1 MNASIAILAALIAL
15 YAVVAG
21 KLARWSI
28 SGPMVFVTFG
38 FLLGPRALG
47 LLTLSAQAEAIKSL
61 TEITLA
67 LLLFADASTLDLRQV
82 REDERLPLR
91 LLTIGLLLT
100 ITLGTLLAFALF
112 PAAGLAFAAL
122 IAAILAPTDA
132 ALGLPIFT
140 NPLVPV
146 RIRRA
151 LNVESGLNDGVVTPF
166 VTLFIVSALATEGH
180 APDHWLLTAL
190 AAIALGVVIGAAIGG
205 GGAWLLTQARNRGW
219 TSNEMERLAIMA
231 VGLTAYF
238 AAVLL
243 HGNGFIA
250 AFAGGITFGYVSRG
264 RFAESTEFTET
275 LSALL
280 SLLVWT
286 IFGGILLSAA
296 LTFTSDWRPILYAAL
311 SLTLIRMLPV
321 ALALLGMGFRT
332 DTIAIVG
339 WFGPRG
345 LASVVFTLLA
355 FDELTAAGKPID
367 TVVAV
372 ATWTILLSVFAH
384 GLSAR
389 PLSAWYARRLKAADA
404 TQVELAEMSEL
415 RPRRRLF
422 QEEAASAR
430 P

>member
-1 MNASIAILAALIAL
+1 MNAGVAILAALIAL

-28 SGPMVFVTFG
+28 SGPMVFVTLG

-47 LLTLSAQAEAIKSL
+47 LLTLPAQADVIKSL

-67 LLLFADASTLDLRQV
+67 LLLFADASTLNLRQV

-91 LLTIGLLLT
+91 LLTIGMLLT
-100 ITLGTLLAFALF
+100 IVLGTLLAFALF

-151 LNVESGLNDGVVTPF
+151 LNVESGLNDGVATPF
-166 VTLFIVSALATEGH
+166 VTLFIASALATEGH
-180 APDHWLLTAL
+180 ATDHWLLTAVM
-190 AAIALGVVIGAAIGG
+190 AIILGGFIGAAIGG

-219 TSNEMERLAIMA
+219 SSSEMERLAIMA

-238 AAVLL
+238 VAVLL
-243 HGNGFIA
+243 QGNGFIA
-250 AFAGGITFGYVSRG
+250 AFAGGITFGYVSRS
-264 RFAESTEFTET
+264 RFADSIEFTET
-275 LSALL
+275 LSVFL

-286 IFGGILLSAA
+286 IFGAVLLSAA
-296 LTFTSDWRPILYAAL
+296 LSFTSDWRPILYAAL

-321 ALALLGMGFRT
+321 ALALLGMGFRA
-332 DTIAIVG
+332 DTVAVIG

-367 TVVAV
+367 ILVAV

-389 PLSAWYARRLKAADA
+389 PLSTWYARRLKAADV
-404 TQVELAEMSEL
+404 TQVELTELSEL
-415 RPRRRLF
+415 RPRRHLF
-422 QEEAASAR
+422 QEETAPLR

>member
-1 MNASIAILAALIAL
+1 MNAGIVILAALIAL

-28 SGPMVFVTFG
+28 SGPMVFVTVG
-38 FLLGPRALG
+38 FLLGPRVLG
-47 LLTLSAQAEAIKSL
+47 LFTLPAQAEVIKSV

-67 LLLFADASTLDLRQV
+67 LLLFADASTLNLRQV

-100 ITLGTLLAFALF
+100 IALGALFAFALF
-112 PAAGLAFAAL
+112 PTAGLAFAAL

-166 VTLFIVSALATEGH
+166 VTLFIASALATEGH
-180 APDHWLLTAL
+180 APDRWLLAAL
-190 AAIALGVVIGAAIGG
+190 AAIALGVIIGAAIGG

-219 TSNEMERLAIMA
+219 SSNEMERLAIMA

-264 RFAESTEFTET
+264 RFAEPTEFTET

-280 SLLVWT
+280 SFLVWT

-332 DTIAIVG
+332 DTIAIIG

-367 TVVAV
+367 TLVAV

-389 PLSAWYARRLKAADA
+389 PLSAWYARRLKMADA

-422 QEEAASAR
+422 QEESAPLR